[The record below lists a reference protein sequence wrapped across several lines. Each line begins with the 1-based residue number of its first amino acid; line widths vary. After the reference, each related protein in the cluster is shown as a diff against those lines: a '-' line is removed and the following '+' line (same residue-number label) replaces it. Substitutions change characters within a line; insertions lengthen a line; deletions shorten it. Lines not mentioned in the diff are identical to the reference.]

1 MSNIKI
7 QKTIV
12 DYIKDLKNKDKY
24 EKKLDSLGFIN
35 LILEVQKKF
44 KIKLQLNELN
54 QFKTLDDLKKILLKK
69 CQKN

>member
-7 QKTIV
+7 QKTII
-12 DYIKDLKNKDKY
+12 DYIKDLKSKDKY
-24 EKKLDSLGFIN
+24 KKKLDSLGFIN

-69 CQKN
+69 CKKN

>member
-7 QKTIV
+7 QETII
-12 DYIKDLKNKDKY
+12 DYIKDLKSKDKY
-24 EKKLDSLGFIN
+24 KKKLDSLGFIN

-69 CQKN
+69 CKKN

>member
-7 QKTIV
+7 QKTII
-12 DYIKDLKNKDKY
+12 DYIKDLKSKDKY
-24 EKKLDSLGFIN
+24 KKKLDSLGFIN

>member
-7 QKTIV
+7 QKTII
-12 DYIKDLKNKDKY
+12 DYIKDLKSKDKY
-24 EKKLDSLGFIN
+24 KKKLDSLRFIN

>member
-7 QKTIV
+7 QETII
-12 DYIKDLKNKDKY
+12 DYIKDLKSKDKY
-24 EKKLDSLGFIN
+24 KKKLDSLGFIN

>member
-7 QKTIV
+7 QKTII
-12 DYIKDLKNKDKY
+12 DYIKDLKSKDKY
-24 EKKLDSLGFIN
+24 KKKLDSLGFIN

-54 QFKTLDDLKKILLKK
+54 QFKTFDDLKKILLKK